1 MPEKIDEFVTVSL
14 VVSQLN
20 TDPIQ
25 YKPYSPTFL
34 PKDVTVQVQVPAKY
48 VISSKDGIVLTPKG
62 LGYVC
67 KILASGISEAFRDE
81 D

>member
-1 MPEKIDEFVTVSL
+1 MTEKIEKDVTVSL

-20 TDPIQ
+20 TDPLQ

-34 PKDVTVQVQVPAKY
+34 PKDVTVQIQVPVVY
-48 VISSKDGIVLTPKG
+48 VISSKEGIILTPKG

-67 KILASGISEAFRDE
+67 KILAQGISEAFRDE